1 MRRLPSEPVSE
12 MYKRRQFAVQKI
24 LERRIFWLVITS
36 YGALLFLLIMFLKT
50 SPLADEFRYRFN
62 GTDCV
67 IQCVDYD
74 YGNGVYFECDG
85 ESVLIDSG
93 SSEHSEELLNFI
105 ENQGIEKIDYF
116 LLPNPSEEYLKVF
129 ADVIESVDIV
139 RVVVSQC
146 DDSLYAKYDDLT
158 FVNVVQLFTA
168 DICPYFVAGDLQ
180 FDITDAQ
187 TMSAQVKFESNL
199 FLLSNL
205 SDENEDK
212 EFAESVYEEKADL
225 LISLN
230 GRLPSESFFET
241 HTVKN
246 IVVSGSEMGG
256 DSDYS
261 AKIHSI
267 DSCGN
272 VIVKSN
278 GVKLK
283 FEYEIE

>member
-12 MYKRRQFAVQKI
+12 MYKHRQYAVQKI
-24 LERRIFWLVITS
+24 FERKIFWLIITS

-50 SPLADEFRYRFN
+50 SPMADEFRYRFN

-67 IQCVDYD
+67 IQCINYD

-93 SSEHSEELLNFI
+93 SSEHSEELLDFI
-105 ENQGIEKIDYF
+105 ENQGIEKLDYF
-116 LLPNPSEEYLKVF
+116 LVPNPSEEYLNVF
-129 ADVIESVDIV
+129 AEVIDSVDITG
-139 RVVVSQC
+139 VVISKC
-146 DDSLYAKYDDLT
+146 EDSLYLKYDELT

-180 FDITDAQ
+180 FDIADAK

-212 EFAESVYEEKADL
+212 EFAESVYDEKADL

-230 GRLPSESFFET
+230 GRLPSKSLFET

-246 IVVSGSEMGG
+246 IIIDGGEIGS
-256 DSDYS
+256 DLDCS
-261 AKIHSI
+261 AKIHSTY
-267 DSCGN
+267 SCGN